1 MPNRSSYILEYK
13 KSFKNANIN
22 LNHVMKSANQ
32 INRGFHDVLLMTQV
46 N

>member
-22 LNHVMKSANQ
+22 LDHPCCEKCKPN
-32 INRGFHDVLLMTQV
+32 
-46 N
+46 